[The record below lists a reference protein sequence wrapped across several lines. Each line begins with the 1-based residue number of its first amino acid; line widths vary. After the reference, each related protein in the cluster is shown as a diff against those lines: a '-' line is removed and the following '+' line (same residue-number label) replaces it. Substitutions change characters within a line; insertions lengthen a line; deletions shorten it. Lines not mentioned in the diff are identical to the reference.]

1 MMSVSLEWVGLACFR
16 LWKDGKPT
24 IAMDPYTPSA
34 LRLPGDSEFRLKA
47 DTVIASS
54 LTDRGHS
61 YIKLIEGNPR
71 VIDALAV
78 AEGRDG
84 ATINGEPLITVK
96 AAEVEDHPEGA
107 DDNALYAFKVD
118 NLWFLHMGDLGYG
131 LDVDQLSP
139 FIGRCDVLL
148 AIVGEGLTLK
158 LHELE
163 PMLDILKPKWIFP
176 MHYYLPPVKGNMVSA
191 SEFIRRHQRNPIF
204 YVRHHTVTFPIPKS
218 ENDQPVIVVLEP
230 SGYQPEKY
238 LY

>member
-1 MMSVSLEWVGLACFR
+1 MSVSLEWVGLACFR
-16 LWKDGKPT
+16 LWEGGKPT

-34 LRLPGDSEFRLKA
+34 LGLPGDDDFRLKA

-61 YIKLIEGNPR
+61 YVELIEGNPR

-78 AEGRDG
+78 AEGRDN
-84 ATINGEPLITVK
+84 AVINGEPLITVK
-96 AAEVEDHPEGA
+96 AAEAEDHPEGA
-107 DDNALYAFKVD
+107 DDNALYAFKAGG
-118 NLWFLHMGDLGYG
+118 LWFLHMGDLGYE
-131 LDVDQLSP
+131 LDADQLAP

-148 AIVGEGLTLK
+148 AIVGERLTLK

-176 MHYYLPPVKGNMVSA
+176 MHYSLPPVKGNMVSA

-218 ENDQPVIVVLEP
+218 ADDRPVIVVLER
-230 SGYQPEKY
+230 SGYQPENY